1 MTPLPPIALRP
12 RCDPEQIPFATTAE
26 WEGDVESVG
35 QARAMDALSF
45 GARVRGSGFNLY
57 VLGPAGSG
65 RHRMARSVLER
76 AAGSRPAPADWCYLH
91 NFAAPRRPNVVSL
104 APGRGR
110 ALAIESNQLVE
121 DLQGA
126 VRASFESEHYRKQ
139 RAEIEEAFRAH
150 QEQALEGVQEEAD
163 EKGMALLRTPQGLA
177 IAPTKDGDVLSDEE
191 FEALPEDQR
200 QEARDKMERLTQK
213 LKARVEDMPGWV
225 QERRRRIRELERAV
239 VGAAVGRTLR
249 EMRER
254 WSDAPAVQA
263 WLEAV
268 EADVLEHA
276 RNFALAGEDG
286 DERLQ
291 DGAFRRYR
299 VNLLVDNQSAK
310 AAPVVYEPHPTYQ
323 NLVGHIEH
331 EARMGTLHTDF
342 TLINPGA
349 LHRANGG
356 YLVLDAERLLT
367 EPWAWQ
373 ALKRA
378 LYAGELRLETLE
390 RVLGMMGTVSL
401 EPEPAPLDVKV
412 VLVGS
417 RLLYWL
423 LVELDPDF
431 SELFKVAADLSDR
444 VDRSA
449 DNIQL
454 YAGLVATLARR
465 HELPP
470 FDRGAVARVVE
481 HGARLAGGDRLS
493 VRVRGLGDLLV
504 EAAWLAGEAGRAIVT
519 GPDVAA
525 AEAAQLRRLDRSYEE
540 GREEI
545 RRGVVL
551 VDSEGLR
558 VGQVNGLSL
567 YGFGDYWYGHPARIT
582 ATVRVGE
589 GKVLDIER
597 EVELGGAIH
606 SKGVLILSGFIAAR
620 YAIELPLSL
629 AASLVFEQSYG
640 GVDGD
645 SATVAEACSLLS
657 AIAEAPVRQDLAVTG
672 SMNQLG
678 QVQAVG
684 GINEKIESFF
694 DVCRDR
700 GLTGTQGVIVP
711 ADNVR
716 HLMLRDDLVEAARDG
731 RFHVYPVRT
740 VDEAAAI
747 LTGMDAG
754 VRDVDGNY
762 PEGSLNGRVEARLKA
777 FAEYRHE
784 FEKEAVDVGEESTG
798 DDGK

>member
-1 MTPLPPIALRP
+1 MTPLPADALRP
-12 RCDPEQIPFATTAE
+12 RCDPDLIPFSSTVE
-26 WEGDVESVG
+26 WESSVDSVG
-35 QARAMDALSF
+35 QSRALDALAF

-57 VLGPAGSG
+57 VLGPPGSG
-65 RHRMARSVLER
+65 RHQMARTVLER
-76 AAGSRPAPADWCYLH
+76 EAAARPAPGDWCYLH
-91 NFAAPRRPNVVSL
+91 NFASARRPTVVGL
-104 APGRGR
+104 LPGRGR
-110 ALAIESNQLVE
+110 ALATESNQLVE
-121 DLQGA
+121 DLQAA
-126 VRASFESEHYRKQ
+126 VRAAFESEQYRKE
-139 RAEIEEAFRAH
+139 RAAIEETFRAH

-163 EKGMALLRTPQGLA
+163 EKGLTLLRTPQGLA
-177 IAPTKDGDVLSDEE
+177 IAPMKDGDVLSDED

-200 QEARDKMERLTQK
+200 EEARQKMERLTEK
-213 LKARVEDMPGWV
+213 LKARVEDMPAWAK
-225 QERRRRIRELERAV
+225 ERRRRIRELERTV
-239 VGAAVGRTLR
+239 VTAAVGHTLS
-249 EMRER
+249 EMRDR

-263 WLEAV
+263 WLEAI
-268 EADVLEHA
+268 EADVREHA
-276 RNFALAGEDG
+276 RDFALAGEDG
-286 DERLQ
+286 GERPQ

-299 VNLLVDNQSAK
+299 VNLLVDNQSANE
-310 AAPVVYEPHPTYQ
+310 APVVYEPHPTYL
-323 NLVGHIEH
+323 NLVGRIEH

-342 TLINPGA
+342 TLISAGA

-356 YLVLDAERLLT
+356 YLVLDAERLLG

-378 LYAGELRLETLE
+378 LYSGELRLETLE
-390 RVLGMMGTVSL
+390 RVLGVMGTVSL
-401 EPEPAPLDVKV
+401 EPEPAPLNVKV

-423 LVELDPDF
+423 LVELDADF
-431 SELFKVAADLSDR
+431 PELFKVAADLSDR

-449 DNIQL
+449 DNIHL
-454 YAGLVATLARR
+454 YAGLVATLVRR
-465 HELPP
+465 QELPP
-470 FDRGAVARVVE
+470 FDRSAVARVVE
-481 HGARLAGGDRLS
+481 HGARMAGGDRLS

-504 EAAWLAGEAGRAIVT
+504 EAAWLAGEAGRAVVT
-519 GPDVAA
+519 GVDVAA

-540 GREEI
+540 AREEI

-551 VDSEGLR
+551 VDTQGGS

-629 AASLVFEQSYG
+629 AASLVVEQSYG
-640 GVDGD
+640 GIDGD

-657 AIAEAPVRQDLAVTG
+657 AIAGVPARQDLAVTG

-700 GLTGTQGVIVP
+700 GLSGTQGVIVP

-716 HLMLRDDLVEAARDG
+716 HLMLRDDVVEAARDG

-740 VDEAAAI
+740 VDEAAAV
-747 LTGMDAG
+747 LMSLEAGTRDAQG
-754 VRDVDGNY
+754 RY
-762 PEGSLNGRVEARLKA
+762 AEGSLNARVEARLKA

-784 FEKEAVDVGEESTG
+784 FEKEAVEVGE
-798 DDGK
+798 DGPADGR